1 MRITRYSITAL
12 CESSCFM
19 DKTATSNSSLVF
31 RLAAGDSVIVILFIS
46 RLRSTSAGTRATTIR
61 VVVVFFRTP
70 PNVSIFPRFTSAL
83 RLVTNGRLTIRC

>member
-1 MRITRYSITAL
+1 MRITRYSILAL

-19 DKTATSNSSLVF
+19 DKTATSNSIAF
-31 RLAAGDSVIVILFIS
+31 RGAAGDSVIVILFIS

-83 RLVTNGRLTIRC
+83 LSLIHI

>member
-1 MRITRYSITAL
+1 MRITRYSILAL

-19 DKTATSNSSLVF
+19 DKTATSNSVVF
-31 RLAAGDSVIVILFIS
+31 RGAAGDSVIVILFIS

-83 RLVTNGRLTIRC
+83 RLVTGRLTIRC